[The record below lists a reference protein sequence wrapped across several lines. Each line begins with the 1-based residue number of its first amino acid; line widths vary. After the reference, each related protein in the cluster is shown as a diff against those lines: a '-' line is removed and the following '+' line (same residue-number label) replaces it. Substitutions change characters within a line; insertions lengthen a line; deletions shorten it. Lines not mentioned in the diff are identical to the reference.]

1 MPREGTRTSQY
12 SFLEAIVPTHF
23 MTLPAP
29 LFLALRYL
37 RPQRTF
43 VSVIT
48 VISVVGVTL
57 GVMVLILVIS
67 VMTGFDRELRLKVLG
82 LNSHLTITSFG
93 PMEDWEK
100 TMKAVDA
107 RPGVRGSAPFIVG
120 PVLAKHRGRVFTPY
134 LKGIDPVREG
144 RVSQLSKYLVEGK
157 FNLEGERVIVGREM
171 ARRQGIFLGDRL
183 TIYSPRSLETNRV
196 AQLPAQML
204 VSGIFESGMFEY
216 DYGFVFCSLGTAQDL
231 YDLEDNVHGLAVM
244 TTDLEQVEGVQRD
257 LNKMLTPPLHANTW
271 MELNRRLFAAI
282 AVEKNV
288 MFFILFFII
297 IVAAFGI
304 MSTLI
309 TVTVQKHRE
318 IGILKSLG
326 ATPMD
331 ILQIFLAQGMAVGVI
346 GTGLGLGLGLALLHY
361 RNEFLDFLR
370 RTTGFELFPRE
381 VYHFDQLPAATSVRD
396 LVMIC
401 GGALLICSLAGL
413 LPAWRAATL
422 QPSRAM
428 REL

>member
-1 MPREGTRTSQY
+1 
-12 SFLEAIVPTHF
+12 

-67 VMTGFDRELRLKVLG
+67 VMTGFDLELRHKVLG
-82 LNSHLTITSFG
+82 LNSHLTVTSYG
-93 PMEDWEK
+93 PMDDWESQ
-100 TMKAVDA
+100 MKAIDA
-107 RPGVRGSAPFIVG
+107 RPGVRGCSPFIVG
-120 PVLAKHRGRVFTPY
+120 PVLAKNRGRVFTPY
-134 LKGIDPVREG
+134 LKGIDPAREG
-144 RVSQLSKYLVEGK
+144 RVSSLPKYVVEGK
-157 FNLEGERVIVGREM
+157 FDLSKDRVLVGREM
-171 ARRQGIFLGDRL
+171 ARRQGLFLGDRL
-183 TIYSPRSLETNRV
+183 TIYSPKSLETNRV
-196 AQLPAQML
+196 AHLPSQM
-204 VSGIFESGMFEY
+204 VVGGIFESGMFEY
-216 DYGFVFCSLGTAQDL
+216 DYGFIFCSLEAAQDL
-231 YDLEDNVHGLAVM
+231 YDLGDSVHGLAVM
-244 TTDLEQVEGVQRD
+244 AGDLEKVEGVQRD
-257 LNKMLTPPLHANTW
+257 LNALLPPPLRANTW
-271 MELNRRLFAAI
+271 MELNRRLFAAV

-318 IGILKSLG
+318 IGILKALG

-331 ILQIFLAQGMAVGVI
+331 ILQVFLAQGIAVGVL
-346 GTGLGLGLGLALLHY
+346 GTGLGLALGLGLLRY

-370 RTTGFELFPRE
+370 KTTGFELFPRE
-381 VYHFDQLPAATSVRD
+381 VYHFDQLPAATSPKD
-396 LVMIC
+396 LVLIC
-401 GGALLICSLAGL
+401 GGALAICALAGL
-413 LPAWRAATL
+413 LPAWQASAL
-422 QPSRAM
+422 KPARAM